1 MSRSR
6 NLIRSATVGL
16 IFAGAFTVVST
27 SDPAP
32 SSQAIDVAADDCY
45 IVPPRGLPQPC
56 GEAPLS
62 NENMRDIGIVGTG
75 CALGAVNG
83 GGPWGCAVGAV
94 SAFAGILWGNVA
106 KDD

>member
-1 MSRSR
+1 
-6 NLIRSATVGL
+6 
-16 IFAGAFTVVST
+16 
-27 SDPAP
+27 
-32 SSQAIDVAADDCY
+32 
-45 IVPPRGLPQPC
+45 
-56 GEAPLS
+56 
-62 NENMRDIGIVGTG
+62 MRDIGIVGTG